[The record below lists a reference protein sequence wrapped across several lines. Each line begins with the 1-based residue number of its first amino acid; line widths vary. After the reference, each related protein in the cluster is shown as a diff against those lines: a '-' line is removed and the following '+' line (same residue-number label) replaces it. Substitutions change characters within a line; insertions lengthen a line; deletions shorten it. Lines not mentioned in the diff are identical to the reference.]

1 MKVDWIKKT
10 KEGIQVKDGSFFVDP
25 IYPVKKAIITHGHA
39 DHARAGHEHVIA
51 TLETL
56 EIMKERY
63 GSNFCKKSTELKY
76 HEKLIIEEVEI
87 FLAPAG
93 HVLGSAQVVMNFAE
107 ELTKRSGTL
116 KASKSWLTIS

>member
-10 KEGIQVKDGSFFVDP
+10 KEGIQVKGGSFYVDP

-39 DHARAGHEHVIA
+39 DHARAGHEHVIG

-63 GSNFCKKSTELKY
+63 GNNFCKKSTLSFN
-76 HEKLIIEEVEI
+76 EKILLIYVLHSSKETYWGCVKKSI
-87 FLAPAG
+87 FDL
-93 HVLGSAQVVMNFAE
+93 SC
-107 ELTKRSGTL
+107 
-116 KASKSWLTIS
+116 

>member
-63 GSNFCKKSTELKY
+63 GNNFCKKTLLVLDIIISGDLPNFKSTS
-76 HEKLIIEEVEI
+76 LIKPRI
-87 FLAPAG
+87 
-93 HVLGSAQVVMNFAE
+93 
-107 ELTKRSGTL
+107 
-116 KASKSWLTIS
+116 

>member
-39 DHARAGHEHVIA
+39 DPARAGHEHVIA

-93 HVLGSAQVVMNFAE
+93 HVLGSAQV
-107 ELTKRSGTL
+107 ELK
-116 KASKSWLTIS
+116 W